1 MKVLIVYA
9 TKWGVSKEAA
19 EMLAQRLQPRV
30 EVSIFDI
37 NNDPPSPEAFD
48 VAIVGG
54 SIRMGKLDAKLKK
67 YIKTHKEALSNMP
80 SAAFI
85 CCGITKD
92 FDDYKV
98 MQLPKDLVCSL
109 GIHCFGGQLKPDKI
123 KGFDKIIVRSFRE
136 SILMQDP
143 DITDSD
149 RNELPEILPD
159 TIYSLAERILRLI

>member
-1 MKVLIVYA
+1 MLI
-9 TKWGVSKEAA
+9 TH
-19 EMLAQRLQPRV
+19 
-30 EVSIFDI
+30 
-37 NNDPPSPEAFD
+37 NNTG
-48 VAIVGG
+48 I
-54 SIRMGKLDAKLKK
+54 KKLKK
-67 YIKTHKEALSNMP
+67 YIKTHKKALSNMP

-109 GIHCFGGQLKPDKI
+109 GIHCFGGQLKPDKV
-123 KGFDKIIVRSFRE
+123 KGFDKIIVKSFRE